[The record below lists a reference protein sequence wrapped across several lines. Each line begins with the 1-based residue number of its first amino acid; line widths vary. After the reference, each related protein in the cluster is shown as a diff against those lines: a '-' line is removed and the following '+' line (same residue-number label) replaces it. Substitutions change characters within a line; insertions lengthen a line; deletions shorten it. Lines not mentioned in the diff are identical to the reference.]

1 MNEMTTPTY
10 RVYIKIDENNF
21 ITQIEG
27 ECSLSNLGGLDQPN
41 VIKIDEGE
49 GDKYNHAQGRYL
61 DKPIMDEMGAYNY
74 KYIDGKVV
82 EATEA
87 DKAPFYE
94 AMEKAREEAERNSPQ
109 AQIERLSEALD
120 ELIMN
125 MV

>member
-1 MNEMTTPTY
+1 MNEYKPTY

-49 GDKYNHAQGRYL
+49 GERFYHAQGRYL

-74 KYIDGKVV
+74 KYIDNEVV

-94 AMEKAREEAERNSPQ
+94 AEKKAREEAERNSPQ